1 MKNACKWLF
10 LLNKRLYKK
19 VTFVLIL
26 LMIPLLVFGYS
37 FLARQESGVLTIA
50 LAQEGKDDTAT
61 AIMQELKESTNL
73 IRFLICEATD
83 TAEQM
88 VSDGKADAAWIFA
101 DELENRIYRFVSDP
115 SKHNAFV
122 RIVER
127 ESSVPLM
134 LSREKL
140 SGAVFGC
147 CSRALY
153 LSYIREHVRE
163 MDDVS
168 DETLM
173 EHYDSISADTDLF
186 EFSSMEGTVN
196 PQEKQEDN
204 YLLTPV
210 RGLLAVVMVLSGMA
224 TAMYY
229 IRDDLSGTFSWV
241 PEQKKAFVELGYQ
254 MISACNVAV
263 VIVLA
268 LIASGLSVSL
278 GREVLAILLYGICT
292 ALFCMTL
299 RRICK
304 RLTVL
309 SMLLPLLI
317 VVMLVV
323 CPVFFDIAKLRQLQY
338 IFPPSYYVHGVYSDR
353 FLLQM
358 CIYCLV
364 LFALY
369 ILAGMLRR
377 KKG

>member
-1 MKNACKWLF
+1 M
-10 LLNKRLYKK
+10 
-19 VTFVLIL
+19 
-26 LMIPLLVFGYS
+26 
-37 FLARQESGVLTIA
+37 LTIA

-173 EHYDSISADTDLF
+173 EHYDAISADTDLF
-186 EFSSMEGTVN
+186 EFSSMEGAVN

-268 LIASGLSVSL
+268 LIASGLSVAP

-292 ALFCMTL
+292 ALFSMTL

-304 RLTVL
+304 KLTVM
-309 SMLLPLLI
+309 STLLPLLI
-317 VVMLVV
+317 IVMLVV
-323 CPVFFDIAKLRQLQY
+323 CPVFFDIAKLRQVQY
-338 IFPPSYYVHGVYSDR
+338 IFPPSYYIHGVHSDG
-353 FLLQM
+353 FLLLM
-358 CIYCLV
+358 CIYCIV
-364 LFALY
+364 LIIFY
-369 ILAGMLRR
+369 ILTGLLRR
-377 KKG
+377 KKC